1 MEFLVI
7 DIGATIVALLGYVA
21 IVVWHQFVR
30 DW

>member
-21 IVVWHQFVR
+21 IVMWHDFAR
-30 DW
+30 GR